1 MAAPSSNKF
10 RTYVLTGSVAAITAT
25 GAWYGAGVKTRRE
38 YTQVRNTAL
47 EATPA
52 ERIQQMET
60 AKARLLTQR
69 SELQAKINR
78 LTAKASAGEHEKSSQ
93 AS

>member
-38 YTQVRNTAL
+38 YTQERNTAL

-52 ERIQQMET
+52 ERIEQMET
-60 AKARLLTQR
+60 AKARLQTQR
-69 SELQAKINR
+69 SELEAKIAR
-78 LTAKASAGEHEKSSQ
+78 LTAKVSVDAYSEKSQ
-93 AS
+93 TG